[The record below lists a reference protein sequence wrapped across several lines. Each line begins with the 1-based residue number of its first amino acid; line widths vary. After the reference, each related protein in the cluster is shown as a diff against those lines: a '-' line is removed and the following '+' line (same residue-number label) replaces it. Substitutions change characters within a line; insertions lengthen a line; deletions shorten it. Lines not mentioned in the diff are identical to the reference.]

1 MMKRI
6 FPALCAAL
14 LLAGC
19 GAQTAVESTSTA
31 PAATAETSAESTA
44 TPEATDGTTLTFTDD
59 LDREVTVPVQPQRV
73 AVLLGSYADVWCLAG
88 GQDTLV
94 AAADDAWTDFDLNL
108 GDEVANLGSLMEPN
122 LEELIAAQPDLVIA
136 SSNTTSNVELLPS
149 LEDLGVPVIYFGVN
163 SFNDY
168 LEMLDVCTQITG
180 QTQNYQTY
188 GLDVQAQV
196 EKAKEQDDGSAPTV
210 LLLRSAS
217 TSCKVKNSK
226 GTVLGE
232 ILADLGAV
240 NIADSDTSLLEDL
253 SMERIIAD
261 DPDYIFV
268 VFQGSDQDAAQKT
281 LDVALT
287 SNPAWDTLSA
297 VQNGNFYLMEKDL
310 YHLKPNARWGE
321 AYQKV
326 SDILYPAA

>member
-1 MMKRI
+1 MMNRI
-6 FPALCAAL
+6 FPVLCTAL
-14 LLAGC
+14 LLTGC
-19 GAQTAVESTSTA
+19 GASTVAESSAPAPGSETAESAPASPETAV
-31 PAATAETSAESTA
+31 
-44 TPEATDGTTLTFTDD
+44 TTLTFTDD
-59 LDREVTVPVQPQRV
+59 LDREVTVPANPERV

-88 GQDTLV
+88 GQDSLV
-94 AAADDAWTDFDLNL
+94 AAASDAWTDFDLNL
-108 GDEVANLGSLMEPN
+108 GDDVANLGSLMEPN
-122 LEELIAAQPDLVIA
+122 LEELIASAPDLVIA

-149 LEDLGVPVIYFGVN
+149 LEQLGVPVAYFGVN

-168 LEMLDVCTQITG
+168 LEMLDVCTRITG
-180 QTQNYQTY
+180 HPENYQTY

-196 EKAKEQDDGSAPTV
+196 DKAKEQNDGSAPTV

-240 NIADSDTSLLEDL
+240 NIADSDTGLLEDL
-253 SMERIIAD
+253 SLERIIAD

-268 VFQGSDQDAAQKT
+268 VFQGSDQAAAQKT
-281 LDVALT
+281 LDAALT
-287 SNPAWDTLSA
+287 SNPAWETLSA
-297 VQNGNFYLMEKDL
+297 VQNGRFYIMEKEL

-326 SDILYPAA
+326 ADILYPAG

>member
-1 MMKRI
+1 MRRL
-6 FPALCAAL
+6 FAALLTAL

-19 GAQTAVESTSTA
+19 ATVTTVERTTPGTA
-31 PAATAETSAESTA
+31 PQPVTAETAA
-44 TPEATDGTTLTFTDD
+44 TPLTVTDALGRQVTLP
-59 LDREVTVPVQPQRV
+59 LQPRRV

-88 GQDTLV
+88 GADSLV
-94 AAADDAWTDFDLNL
+94 AAADDAWEDFDLPL
-108 GDEVANLGSLMEPN
+108 GEAVANLGSLQEPN

-136 SSNTTSNVELLPS
+136 SSNTTSQVELRPS
-149 LEDLGVPVIYFGVN
+149 LEGLGLPTVYFGVN
-163 SFNDY
+163 RFEDY
-168 LEMLDVCTQITG
+168 LAMLEVCTRITG
-180 QTQNYQTY
+180 HPENYQTY

-196 EKAKEQDDGSAPTV
+196 EAAKARTDGSAPTV

-240 NIADSDTSLLEDL
+240 NIADSDTGLLEDL
-253 SMERIIAD
+253 SMERILAD

-268 VFQGSDQDAAQKT
+268 VFQGSDQAAAQKT
-281 LDVALT
+281 LEAALT
-287 SNPAWDTLSA
+287 ANPAWETLTA
-297 VQNGNFYLMEKDL
+297 VQNGRYYLMEKEL

-321 AYQKV
+321 AYRKV
-326 SDILYPAA
+326 ADILYPGA

>member
-1 MMKRI
+1 MMNRI
-6 FPALCAAL
+6 FPVLCAAL
-14 LLAGC
+14 LLTGC
-19 GAQTAVESTSTA
+19 GASTVAESSA
-31 PAATAETSAESTA
+31 PAPGSETAESAPASPETA
-44 TPEATDGTTLTFTDD
+44 ATTLTFTDD
-59 LDREVTVPVQPQRV
+59 LDREVTVPANPERV

-88 GQDTLV
+88 GQDSLV
-94 AAADDAWTDFDLNL
+94 AAASDAWTDFDLNL
-108 GDEVANLGSLMEPN
+108 GDDVANLGSLMEPN
-122 LEELIAAQPDLVIA
+122 LEELIASAPDLVIA

-149 LEDLGVPVIYFGVN
+149 LEQLGVPVAYFGVN

-168 LEMLDVCTQITG
+168 LEMLDVCTRITG
-180 QTQNYQTY
+180 HPENYQTY

-196 EKAKEQDDGSAPTV
+196 DKAKEQNDGSAPTV

-240 NIADSDTSLLEDL
+240 NIADSDTGLLEDL
-253 SMERIIAD
+253 SLERIIAD

-268 VFQGSDQDAAQKT
+268 VFQGSDQAAAQKT
-281 LDVALT
+281 LDAALT
-287 SNPAWDTLSA
+287 SNPAWETLSA
-297 VQNGNFYLMEKDL
+297 VQNGRFYIMEKEL

-326 SDILYPAA
+326 ADILYPAA

>member
-19 GAQTAVESTSTA
+19 GAQTAVESTASDTVT
-31 PAATAETSAESTA
+31 AATAESTAA
-44 TPEATDGTTLTFTDD
+44 TPEASTETLTFTDD

-88 GQDTLV
+88 GQDSLV
-94 AAADDAWTDFDLNL
+94 AAANDAWTDFDLNL

-122 LEELIAAQPDLVIA
+122 LEELIAAAPDLVIA
-136 SSNTTSNVELLPS
+136 SSNTTSNVELLSS
-149 LEDLGVPVIYFGVN
+149 LEELGVPTIYFGVN
-163 SFNDY
+163 SFTDY

-180 QTQNYQTY
+180 HTENYQTY

-196 EKAKEQDDGSAPTV
+196 EKAKAQNDGSAPTV

-281 LDVALT
+281 LDAALT

-297 VQNGNFYLMEKDL
+297 VQNDHFYLMEKEL

-326 SDILYPAA
+326 ADILYPAA

>member
-1 MMKRI
+1 MNRI
-6 FPALCAAL
+6 FPVLCTAL
-14 LLAGC
+14 LLTGC
-19 GAQTAVESTSTA
+19 GASTVAESSAPAPGSETAESAPASPETAV
-31 PAATAETSAESTA
+31 
-44 TPEATDGTTLTFTDD
+44 TTLTFTDD
-59 LDREVTVPVQPQRV
+59 LDREVTVPANPERV

-88 GQDTLV
+88 GQDSLV
-94 AAADDAWTDFDLNL
+94 AAASDAWTDFDLNL
-108 GDEVANLGSLMEPN
+108 GDDVANLGSLMEPN
-122 LEELIAAQPDLVIA
+122 LEELIASAPDLVIA

-149 LEDLGVPVIYFGVN
+149 LEQLGVPVAYFGVN

-168 LEMLDVCTQITG
+168 LEMLDVCTRITG
-180 QTQNYQTY
+180 HPENYQTY

-196 EKAKEQDDGSAPTV
+196 DKAKEQNDGSAPTV

-240 NIADSDTSLLEDL
+240 NIADSDTGLLEDL
-253 SMERIIAD
+253 SLERIIAD

-268 VFQGSDQDAAQKT
+268 VFQGSDQAAAQKT
-281 LDVALT
+281 LDAALT
-287 SNPAWDTLSA
+287 SNPAWETLSA
-297 VQNGNFYLMEKDL
+297 VQNGRFYIMEKEL

-326 SDILYPAA
+326 ADILYPAG